1 MGVVVER
8 MDLTVTGG
16 ADLNGGTGVLTLA
29 FRLLTRNQVVFGES
43 RHLSLAKFA
52 GLRHRLEISAG
63 WGTLTHQFDPS
74 DRPPGLT
81 LKPRSGHLHQV
92 NFSED
97 CRLRVNLGGS
107 AISFNRIAIASNMRL
122 CWEGCDR
129 SRET

>member
-16 ADLNGGTGVLTLA
+16 ADLNGGAGVETLA
-29 FRLLTRNQVVFGES
+29 FRLLTRNQVVCGKG

-63 WGTLTHQFDPS
+63 WGTVTYQFDPS
-74 DRPPGLT
+74 NRPPGLT
-81 LKPRSGHLHQV
+81 LKPRSGHPHQV

-97 CRLRVNLGGS
+97 CRPSANLGGS
-107 AISFNRIAIASNMRL
+107 AISFNLMAIAGNGLIR
-122 CWEGCDR
+122 
-129 SRET
+129 